1 MPRHPDSELP
11 VAPGATRSP
20 LSRSGY
26 DGRIVSSAANEVNFD
41 GIVGPTHNY
50 AGLSFGNRA
59 SMQSAGALSNPRLAA
74 MQGLAKM
81 RMLHDLGLAQ
91 GVLPPPQ
98 RPDPTALARLGVGH
112 LDPAD
117 ALTALSA
124 VSPVLVAV
132 AMSASPMWAA
142 NAATV
147 SPSADTDDGRVHL
160 TPANLVSTAHRSFES
175 EQTTTMLGR
184 LFTDPERFV
193 VHDAM
198 PATAAFADEG
208 AANHGRL
215 VPSHGDAGIEMFVF
229 GAESNDAPT
238 LGFPRRQSR
247 MASEL
252 IARSHGLAS
261 EQTMLVRQSPIA
273 IDAGAFHNDVVAVAN
288 ETVLFAHEQAFADR
302 DGVRR
307 RLPGWVEL
315 IEVADAEVPLE
326 DAIASYLFNSQLVT
340 LPSGGML
347 LVAPGEVAETPSTAR
362 YVERLVA
369 SSGPI
374 DEVRVVDLRQS
385 MRNGGGPACVRLRVV
400 LANSEQA
407 ALSGRVLVDDALIDA
422 LEEWVERHYRDELR
436 PDDLRDR
443 QFIDETLRALD
454 ELTQLLDLPGLYPFQ
469 S

>member
-1 MPRHPDSELP
+1 M
-11 VAPGATRSP
+11 APGATRSP
-20 LSRSGY
+20 LSWSGY
-26 DGRIVSSAANEVNFD
+26 DGRIVSSAAKEVNFD

-59 SMQSAGALSNPRLAA
+59 SMKSAGAVSNPRLAA
-74 MQGLAKM
+74 LQGLAKM

-91 GVLPPPQ
+91 AVLPPPQ

-112 LDPAD
+112 LAPAD
-117 ALTALSA
+117 ALTALSSL
-124 VSPVLVAV
+124 SPVLVAV

-147 SPSADTDDGRVHL
+147 SPSADTADGRVHL

-175 EQTTTMLGR
+175 VQTTTLLSR
-184 LFTDPERFV
+184 VFADRERFV

-215 VPSHGDAGIEMFVF
+215 VTSHGEAGIELFVF
-229 GAESNDAPT
+229 GADADDAPT

-247 MASEL
+247 LASQL
-252 IARSHGLAS
+252 IGRSHGLAS
-261 EQTMLVRQSPIA
+261 EQTMLVRQSPVA

-288 ETVLFAHEQAFADR
+288 ETVLFAHERAFADR

-307 RLPGWVEL
+307 RLPEWVEL
-315 IEVADAEVPLE
+315 IEVAEEAVPLD
-326 DAIASYLFNSQLVT
+326 DAIASYLFNSQLIS

-362 YVERLVA
+362 YVEQLVA

-374 DEVRVVDLRQS
+374 DEVRIVDLRQS

-400 LANSEQA
+400 LTEREQA
-407 ALSGRVLVDDALIDA
+407 ALSGRVLVDDALLDA
-422 LEEWVERHYRDELR
+422 LEAWVVRHYRDELR
-436 PDDLRDR
+436 PDDLRDGR
-443 QFIDETLRALD
+443 FIDETLGALD

-469 S
+469 